1 MAGPCWSAHWRSGA
15 PSRRTST
22 WRSYC
27 PELKIEHGFQV
38 LCTCALHPWVNSAQF
53 VNGPNT
59 PDKTLYWQL
68 RCHGDD
74 GAEWKIDMRSAP
86 EDYALPRGEDLMHP
100 MKDALAPETRAAI
113 LALKGARMAGGAPPT
128 SGSRGSGNTRR
139 AY

>member
-1 MAGPCWSAHWRSGA
+1 
-15 PSRRTST
+15 
-22 WRSYC
+22 
-27 PELKIEHGFQV
+27 V

-86 EDYALPRGEDLMHP
+86 EDYALPRGEDLMQP

-113 LALKGARMAGGAPPT
+113 LALKEARMAGGLPMFLAVDLYRTVLEGGVRTADQWLTWQRQHATGVLTGWKPSSPI
-128 SGSRGSGNTRR
+128 S
-139 AY
+139 